1 MSIETSEAKL
11 GDVVRVKRFAPV
23 IELAWIDDP
32 ELSDR
37 LTRDYILTEELAELF
52 KTILS
57 SPFPGYE
64 PVLSS
69 IYKRRSHLI
78 TAQYG
83 SGKTYFLLMLAAM
96 MQAVESEEKLVQ
108 VRSKFSAFPTVLCVL
123 DQLKGRR
130 FLVVHFSAKG
140 QGDFPFKELLIKRL
154 LEAAEQVKGDIT
166 LESEYSKAVEQLD
179 YIKEKPAGK
188 LFAEELERQ
197 EEITIRQLREG
208 LQELRPPFLRTYR
221 NIYKAVVGGEPP
233 RIGLDLE
240 KSLRSVLE
248 ELREM
253 GYTDIAVVVDE
264 LTQYLVSS
272 VAHRPLADTLG
283 ELENFAE
290 FCNDAHNR
298 YLFVAATHRSLD
310 RVMREQG
317 MDPDQHEDHRKMRER
332 FDDHDI
338 IFRNYGD
345 LLARIFE
352 INEKRFTELMSI
364 RTVRRQVS
372 GLRREAAE
380 DLADK
385 DAEPPISAYF
395 PLHPVT
401 LRYLR
406 GVTTRLGRETR
417 TAFQFIGNVVRA
429 EVEERPLLVDGRL
442 NLFTPDDLF
451 DYFLPDMDKADEIG
465 LIVAYNTTRAELS
478 DDPLAMRVFKC
489 LAVQYVNSTVM
500 DLRAGAIS
508 GMTLAELA
516 STLNVAE
523 TASLKEA
530 TERLLTVRPQSIYY
544 DGERK
549 QYWFGV
555 GGAGWDIDSEI
566 AKLLGTINPNQVLRD
581 VLEEEGLKA
590 IRGKVLMNAPR
601 SVTVIVERTLEH
613 EWHNVRWL
621 REVSEIP
628 ASKKAE
634 AKLVFVIPEFAE
646 GYDSIP
652 DELSEQAGELS
663 REAICIV
670 LPRTSMMLGAA
681 DFRRL
686 AALRYLA
693 RSDEVVAHEQRMRI
707 VNARLGAVEDRVGS
721 ALSKFLRISNYAFY
735 INRRE
740 VAVKSFDEAMQF
752 LFHNL
757 YPRFPS
763 IRMES
768 ISGRGVTNP
777 VINSLIADKTRTVPD
792 SDQSVDARF
801 IRDAM
806 SAMGLVELR
815 PCAGGQVASLSIP
828 GADHDGYSIWRE
840 VADALGKKDKPIESL
855 YNTLTAP
862 PYGLPYFLI
871 EVYMSTYLALKK
883 GALIDLQTSRVE
895 GSPSAKLAGLVT
907 KHKDARFL
915 VVPPGKSVEALR
927 HFMISVWQMTAEA
940 VGLRS
945 YKSVDVR
952 TIDDQALWYNEIRPP
967 LRLYVERVVE
977 PVRVA
982 LAELGISRNH
992 VDHLRNEFLEII
1004 TSPEYVIADK
1014 AYERVFELCKELPRA
1029 PSEAEEVEVD
1039 HNVAFY
1045 RLKAVNDACISFLE
1059 DDASGKRQVLE
1070 AIEAIKTIR
1079 EVTGNVVAPEY
1090 KPLAED
1096 AAGKFSRFRDNVFDI
1111 EARRAFVTS
1120 VRALRE
1126 RYVKAHQ
1133 TEHDIIMQ
1141 LRSSFGKD
1149 ILDSP
1154 VYRLL
1159 EQLNPLS
1166 RHFGLREASYF
1177 RKHVDDVRSTA
1188 HEAGQHTKFPAI
1200 RCPEC
1205 GEFSLAGD
1213 SQREAELLTLRSST
1227 LGETMWSAAL
1237 GCLQKIAALDRRENF
1252 REYLINVEKPA
1263 AQELWQHF
1271 VEVMHAGE
1279 KALTQNAEDLLKVAP
1294 DLVRLIGRFW
1304 EHSRR
1309 PGLPIRIAAD
1319 DVAEAFRQFILRQG
1333 IAEYSFEELAS
1344 KVKSWLESIKQE
1356 RFIKRE

>member
-52 KTILS
+52 ETILS

-83 SGKTYFLLMLAAM
+83 SGKTYFLLMLAGM
-96 MQAVESEEKLVQ
+96 LQAVESEEKLVQ
-108 VRSKFSAFPTVLCVL
+108 VRSKFSTFPTVLRIL
-123 DQLKGRR
+123 DQLKGHR

-140 QGDFPFKELLIKRL
+140 QGHFPFKELLIKRL

-179 YIKEKPAGK
+179 YIEEKPAGK

-197 EEITIRQLREG
+197 EEITIKQLREG
-208 LQELRPPFLRTYR
+208 LRELRPASLHTYR
-221 NIYKAVVGGEPP
+221 SIYKAVVGAEPP
-233 RIGLDLE
+233 RMGLDLE
-240 KSLRSVLE
+240 KSLRSAFE

-253 GYTDIAVVVDE
+253 GYADVAVVVDE
-264 LTQYLVSS
+264 LTQYLVAS

-283 ELENFAE
+283 DLENFAE
-290 FCNDAHNR
+290 FCNDARNR
-298 YLFVAATHRSLD
+298 YMFVAAMHRSLD
-310 RVMREQG
+310 RVMKEQG

-338 IFRNYGD
+338 MFRNYGD

-352 INEKRFTELMSI
+352 IKEKRFAELMSI
-364 RTVRRQVS
+364 RTVQRQVTD
-372 GLRREAAE
+372 LRREAAE
-380 DLADK
+380 ELADE

-395 PLHPVT
+395 PLHPAT

-417 TAFQFIGNVVRA
+417 TAFQFIGDVVRK
-429 EVEERPLLVDGRL
+429 EVEERPLLVEGRL
-442 NLFTPDDLF
+442 NLITPNELF
-451 DYFLPDMDKADEIG
+451 DYFLPDMDKADDIG
-465 LIVAYNTTRAELS
+465 LIVAYNTTRAEVS
-478 DDPLAMRVFKC
+478 DDPLAIRVFKC
-489 LAVQYVNSTVM
+489 LAVQYVNTTVM
-500 DLRAGAIS
+500 DSRAGAIS

-516 STLNVAE
+516 STLNIAE

-530 TERLLTVRPQSIYY
+530 AQRLLTVRPQSVYY
-544 DGERK
+544 DEERK

-566 AKLLGTINPNQVLRD
+566 AKLLGTINPNQVLKD
-581 VLEEEGLKA
+581 VLGEESLKA
-590 IRGKVLMNAPR
+590 IRGKVLMNPSR

-613 EWHNVRWL
+613 EWRNTHWL

-628 ASKKAE
+628 ASKRAE
-634 AKLVFVIPEFAE
+634 AKLVFIIPEFAE

-652 DELSEQAGELS
+652 DELSEQAQKLS
-663 REAICIV
+663 QGGICIV
-670 LPRTSMMLGAA
+670 LPRSSMMLTAA

-686 AALRYLA
+686 AALQYLA
-693 RSDEVVAHEQRMRI
+693 RSDEVITHEQRMRM
-707 VNARLGAVEDRVGS
+707 VNSRLEAAEDKVGS
-721 ALSKFLRISNYAFY
+721 ALSRFLRISNYAFY
-735 INRRE
+735 IDRRE
-740 VAVKSFDEAMQF
+740 VAVKSFDEAMEL

-757 YPRFPS
+757 YPRFPR

-768 ISGRGVTNP
+768 VSGRGVTNA
-777 VINSLIADKTRTVPD
+777 VINSLITEKTKTLPQ

-806 SAMGLVELR
+806 PAMGLVELR
-815 PCAGGQVASLSIP
+815 PCAGGQVASLTIP
-828 GADHDGYSIWRE
+828 GADHDAYSIWRE
-840 VADALGKKDKPIESL
+840 VADALGREHKPIESL
-855 YNTLTAP
+855 YNALTAP

-915 VVPPGKSVEALR
+915 MVPPGESVEALR

-945 YKSVDVR
+945 YKNIDVR
-952 TIDDQALWYNEIRPP
+952 TIDDQALWYNEIRPT

-977 PVRVA
+977 PVRAA
-982 LAELGISRNH
+982 LAELGTSRNH
-992 VDHLRNEFLEII
+992 VDHLRDGLPEVI
-1004 TSPEYVIADK
+1004 TSPDYLVPDK
-1014 AYERVFELCKELPRA
+1014 AYERIFQLCKELPRA
-1029 PSEAEEVEVD
+1029 PSETEEAEVD
-1039 HNVAFY
+1039 QNVAFY
-1045 RLKAVNDACISFLE
+1045 RLKAVNDACIGLLE
-1059 DDASGKRQVLE
+1059 GDEGGKRQVLE
-1070 AIEAIKTIR
+1070 AIEAISAIR
-1079 EVTGNVVAPEY
+1079 EVTGNVLAAEY

-1096 AAGKFSRFRDNVFDI
+1096 AASKFSRFRDNVFDM

-1120 VRALRE
+1120 VRALWE
-1126 RYVKAHQ
+1126 NYVEMHQ
-1133 TEHDIIMQ
+1133 TEHNIMMQ
-1141 LRSSFGKD
+1141 LRSSFGKEL
-1149 ILDSP
+1149 LDSP
-1154 VYRLL
+1154 VYQLL
-1159 EQLNPLS
+1159 ELS
-1166 RHFGLREASYF
+1166 SPWIVSTFPPYF
-1177 RKHVDDVRSTA
+1177 Y
-1188 HEAGQHTKFPAI
+1188 G
-1200 RCPEC
+1200 
-1205 GEFSLAGD
+1205 
-1213 SQREAELLTLRSST
+1213 
-1227 LGETMWSAAL
+1227 
-1237 GCLQKIAALDRRENF
+1237 
-1252 REYLINVEKPA
+1252 
-1263 AQELWQHF
+1263 
-1271 VEVMHAGE
+1271 
-1279 KALTQNAEDLLKVAP
+1279 KV
-1294 DLVRLIGRFW
+1294 
-1304 EHSRR
+1304 
-1309 PGLPIRIAAD
+1309 
-1319 DVAEAFRQFILRQG
+1319 
-1333 IAEYSFEELAS
+1333 Y
-1344 KVKSWLESIKQE
+1344 
-1356 RFIKRE
+1356 